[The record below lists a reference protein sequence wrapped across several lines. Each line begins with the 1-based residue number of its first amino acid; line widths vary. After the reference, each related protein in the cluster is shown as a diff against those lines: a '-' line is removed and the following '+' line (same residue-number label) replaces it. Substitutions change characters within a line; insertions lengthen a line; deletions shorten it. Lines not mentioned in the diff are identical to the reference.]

1 MSVDVIGGAKI
12 DDGAE
17 NQQLQ
22 FLQKSQHPEFWWG
35 NKNQFLLKIAYH
47 KVRWRQ
53 FFLTESY

>member
-22 FLQKSQHPEFWWG
+22 FLQKSQHPEFWWEK
-35 NKNQFLLKIAYH
+35 KNQILLKIAYH
-47 KVRWRQ
+47 KARWRQ